1 MAPIIDVYVEV
12 GSRRAFA
19 AALDWPGWCRIGRD
33 ETTALQ
39 ALWACGPRYARTLE
53 PAQLGFEAPGE
64 LSDLLVVER
73 LTGTATTDFGAPAMA
88 PTGDAQ
94 PLDDNELQRHQ
105 TLLQACWHAF
115 DAAAALASGKTL
127 RAGPRGGGRTLDGI
141 AQHVRDAERSYLSQ
155 LGGKAP
161 PPAPSPWSSEPT
173 RQAIL
178 KTLDASAHGE
188 IAPFGP
194 RGGKRWS
201 PRYFVRRAAWHVLDH
216 TWEIE
221 DRLADHPVSVASP

>member
-1 MAPIIDVYVEV
+1 M
-12 GSRRAFA
+12 
-19 AALDWPGWCRIGRD
+19 GRD

-39 ALWACGPRYARTLE
+39 ALLACGPRYARTLE

-73 LTGTATTDFGAPAMA
+73 LTGNATTDFGAPDME
-88 PTGDAQ
+88 PTRDAQ
-94 PLDDNELQRHQ
+94 PLDDSELQRHQ
-105 TLLQACWHAF
+105 SLLQACWNAF

-127 RAGPRGGGRTLDGI
+127 RAGPRGGGRTLDSI
-141 AQHVRDAERSYLSQ
+141 AQHVLDAERSYLSQ

-161 PPAPSPWSSEPT
+161 PSAPSPWSSEPT

-178 KTLDASAHGE
+178 KTLEASAHSE

-221 DRLADHPVSVASP
+221 DRLADHPVSVVSP